1 MCNLLVRHEWLW
13 GMRANGVAW
22 EPSYN
27 NSRLASQHISST
39 MELCNKSEEKHQ
51 RKCIYV
57 CVFRPCLHYLWY
69 FCKNLF
75 TAFAPVSN
83 FELMFLEKKTEQ
95 NTVLMKF
102 FFFFHWR
109 NWPNK
114 IKSISHHMEFIYK
127 TKHLNLFYCFF
138 VNCHSTGY
146 LCMQHPVLHIS

>member
-1 MCNLLVRHEWLW
+1 MSGCGEW
-13 GMRANGVAW
+13 
-22 EPSYN
+22 
-27 NSRLASQHISST
+27 
-39 MELCNKSEEKHQ
+39 
-51 RKCIYV
+51 
-57 CVFRPCLHYLWY
+57 
-69 FCKNLF
+69 
-75 TAFAPVSN
+75 
-83 FELMFLEKKTEQ
+83 ELMVWLGSLPITTLAWHHNTSHQPWSCAIKVKKNTKENAYTRVSLGPVYTTCGIFAKIFLQPLHLSVILNSCFWRKKL
-95 NTVLMKF
+95 NKILFWWSF